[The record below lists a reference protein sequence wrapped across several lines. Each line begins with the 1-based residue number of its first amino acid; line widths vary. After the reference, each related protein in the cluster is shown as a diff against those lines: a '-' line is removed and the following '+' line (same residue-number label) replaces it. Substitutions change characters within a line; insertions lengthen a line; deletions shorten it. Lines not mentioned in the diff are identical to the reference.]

1 MNWRKFIFA
10 GFSTF
15 YFYPPSGAEFRYR
28 VIKEEDVYNIYRI
41 GFMASFDRSRSSFE
55 KTPIGQINEHVIIP
69 LSDFY
74 ETERFLDMTLR
85 FLFKNRSKFLN
96 RLNIKIHHA
105 GYCARCN
112 RVLKTPEAIQ
122 HGIGDECFSEMKI
135 NPKERCV
142 NVGYKHNE
150 GNKSSGTRKNKKRGE
165 SK

>member
-1 MNWRKFIFA
+1 
-10 GFSTF
+10 
-15 YFYPPSGAEFRYR
+15 
-28 VIKEEDVYNIYRI
+28 
-41 GFMASFDRSRSSFE
+41 MASFDRSRSSFE
-55 KTPIGQINEHVIIP
+55 KTPIGQINEHGIIP

-85 FLFKNRSKFLN
+85 FLFKNRSKFLNRLNIKIHHAGYCARCN